1 MNISKP
7 EPLPPRVDALFAQ
20 WAKPDSPGAAVAVVK
35 GGEIAYK
42 GGYGMA
48 NLEYGIPIE
57 PATVFHVASISK
69 QFTAFCVA
77 LLAHEG
83 RISLDDDIRQY
94 LPEVPYFGPTITIRH
109 LIHHTSGLRDQ
120 WELLILGGW
129 RMDDVITRDQIMKMV
144 RRQSELNFEP
154 GAEHLYCNTGYTL
167 LAEVVEVVSGQSF
180 PGFAQER
187 IFKPL
192 AMNNTHFHH
201 DHEMIV
207 KNRAY
212 SYGPDKGVL
221 KKKVLSYSTVGAS
234 SLFTTVED
242 LSRWVANF
250 DSKRVGGP
258 EVLALMGQG
267 FTLTDGTVLDY
278 TFGLKAGQYR
288 GLETISHSGADAGFR
303 SHLVMFPEEDLAVI
317 VLSNLSTCKPAAL
330 AISVADLYLAD
341 SPGLADSDQAPA
353 SPVAGDDPEPPLRAG
368 DILGTYLLMDMIG
381 VTIAKNSEDEIVM
394 KAPLIGQRQ
403 LTAPRDGSY
412 RISGLDQELILHH
425 NEEGKVTVSLSLNGY
440 EVQGEKV
447 ETCQVSPET
456 LAALEGDYYSPELDT
471 TYRLRRRDGQIV
483 VEHRKI
489 PDIPLIPIA
498 DDDFA
503 TSDFT
508 LGRFRFEWEEDGGV
522 TGFRLTR
529 GRVRNLRFYRVKT
542 GPASE

>member
-7 EPLPPRVDALFAQ
+7 EALPARVDALFAQ
-20 WAKPDSPGAAVAVVK
+20 WAKPDSPGAAVAVVR
-35 GGEIAYK
+35 GGEIACK

-48 NLEYGIPIE
+48 NLEYNVPIE

-94 LPEVPYFGPTITIRH
+94 IPEVPAFGPTITVRH

-167 LAEVVEVVSGQSF
+167 LAEVVERVSGQPF
-180 PGFAQER
+180 PGFARER
-187 IFKPL
+187 IFEPL
-192 AMNNTHFHH
+192 AMNNTHFHR

-221 KKKVLSYSTVGAS
+221 KKKVLSYATVGAS

-250 DSKRVGGP
+250 ESKRVGGP
-258 EVLALMGQG
+258 EVLALMGQE
-267 FTLTDGTVLDY
+267 FILTDGTVLDY
-278 TFGLKAGQYR
+278 AFGLKAGQYR
-288 GLETISHSGADAGFR
+288 GLKTISHSGADAGFR

-317 VLSNLSTCKPAAL
+317 VLSNLSTFKPADL
-330 AISVADLYLAD
+330 AFSVADLYLAD
-341 SPGLADSDQAPA
+341 SPGRTDSDQTIA
-353 SPVAGDDPEPPLRAG
+353 SPVAGDGPEPPLPVE
-368 DILGTYLLMDMIG
+368 DILGTYLIMDMIG
-381 VTIAKNSEDEIVM
+381 LTIARDNEDELVM

-403 LTAPRDGSY
+403 LTASKDGSY
-412 RISGLDQELILHH
+412 QISDLDQELDFRRK
-425 NEEGKVTVSLSLNGY
+425 EGGKVACSLSLNGY
-440 EVQGEKV
+440 GVQGERI

-456 LAALEGDYYSPELDT
+456 LTALEGDYYSPELDT

-508 LGRFRFEWEEDGGV
+508 LGRFRFEWADGGV

-529 GRVRNLRFYRVKT
+529 GRVRNLRFYRAKT

>member
-1 MNISKP
+1 VNISKP
-7 EPLPPRVDALFAQ
+7 EALPARVDALFAQ
-20 WAKPDSPGAAVAVVK
+20 WAKPDSPGAAVAVVR
-35 GGEIAYK
+35 GGEIACK

-48 NLEYGIPIE
+48 NLEYNVPIE

-94 LPEVPYFGPTITIRH
+94 IPEVPAFGPTITVRH